1 MTRHAVTGL
10 FFALLLTACAGT
22 PAYDNG
28 PGDDGGFSSGGGNL
42 PGAGGGAND
51 PLGSLGGVELC
62 DAPEYRPY
70 VGQPVAATTFPT
82 GPKFRVYSDTD
93 VVTQE
98 YLPDRTNVVFGARS
112 GTILRVFCG

>member
-1 MTRHAVTGL
+1 MTRHAVSGVFL
-10 FFALLLTACAGT
+10 SLLLAACSGA
-22 PAYDNG
+22 PVYDSG
-28 PGDDGGFSSGGGNL
+28 SGGGGGLTGGGGNL

-62 DAPEYRPY
+62 EAPEYRPL
-70 VGQPVAATTFPT
+70 VGQPVAATTFPA

-98 YLPDRTNVVFGARS
+98 YLPDRTNVVFSARS